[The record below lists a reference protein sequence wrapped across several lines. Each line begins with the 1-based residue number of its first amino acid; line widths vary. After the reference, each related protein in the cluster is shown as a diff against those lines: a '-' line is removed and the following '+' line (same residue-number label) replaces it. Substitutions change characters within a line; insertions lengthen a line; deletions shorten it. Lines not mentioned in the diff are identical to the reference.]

1 MRLFYLLI
9 LSLIWSGN
17 LLSVGNL
24 YVQSPSA
31 KLLQQPQANS
41 TGDVLSIGEVLSPI
55 SEEGLFVQVRKG
67 SKTGYVNKLFLSAF
81 PPGGQIKLNSQ
92 TELSDS
98 VQARQRAS
106 DFTKTAAARGLSE
119 TESLRV
125 RGEGHTY
132 DFESLVW
139 LESNSVETRP
149 AVKTET
155 NEVVFQ
161 KKDRSERAPKS
172 TEREIKVGRSIAA
185 KLIYKYGL
193 IKDKDSTILL
203 NQLGRSIA
211 SKTSRTDL
219 PFLFGI
225 LNTEDIN
232 AFACPGGIILL
243 TKGLVVSIQD
253 TSELAGILSHEV
265 SHVVLKHSGEFEEM
279 NPILEII
286 FGFLAPTGGQV
297 ITSTTSLVV
306 EQMEKQFLETGRDHK
321 TELEADSAGIML
333 SSMLGY
339 SPEKYEQYLDRVS
352 KSNDAKTLSKT
363 HPDSKT
369 RITQIQTIIATLP
382 KEENKS
388 SNFNLERLKKGIN

>member
-1 MRLFYLLI
+1 MSLLYFYLLSF
-9 LSLIWSGN
+9 LLVSN
-17 LLSVGNL
+17 LYSVGNL

-31 KLLQQPQANS
+31 KLLSQPQANS
-41 TGDVLSIGEVLSPI
+41 SGDPLAIGESLNPV

-67 SKTGYVNKLFLSAF
+67 NKTGWVNKLFLSAF

-92 TELSDS
+92 TEMSDS

-139 LESNSVETRP
+139 LESNSVEINPTTLDTVENIPRR
-149 AVKTET
+149 KESSS
-155 NEVVFQ
+155 
-161 KKDRSERAPKS
+161 KIPKS
-172 TEREIKVGRSIAA
+172 TEQEIKVGRSIAA
-185 KLIYKYGL
+185 KLIFKYG
-193 IKDKDSTILL
+193 IVKNKEASIQL

-225 LNTEDIN
+225 LNSDEIN

-243 TKGLVVSIQD
+243 TKGLIRSVQE
-253 TSELAGILSHEV
+253 TSELAGILSHEI

-279 NPILEII
+279 NPILAIISSILAPSGGEII
-286 FGFLAPTGGQV
+286 NA
-297 ITSTTSLVV
+297 TTSMAI
-306 EQMEKQFLETGRDHK
+306 EQMEKQFLETGRDQK
-321 TELEADSAGIML
+321 TELEADGAGVML
-333 SSMLGY
+333 ASMMGY
-339 SPEKYEQYLDRVS
+339 SSLKYEQYLDRIS
-352 KSNDAKTLSKT
+352 KSPDAITHSKT
-363 HPDSKT
+363 HPDYKT
-369 RITQIQTIIATLP
+369 RVQQIQKLSASLP
-382 KEENKS
+382 KEESKNTEFS
-388 SNFNLERLKKGIN
+388 LEKVKKAIN

>member
-1 MRLFYLLI
+1 MRLLYFYLLSF
-9 LSLIWSGN
+9 LLVSN
-17 LLSVGNL
+17 LYSVGNL

-31 KLLQQPQANS
+31 KLLSQPQANS
-41 TGDVLSIGEVLSPI
+41 SGDALTIGESLNPV

-67 SKTGYVNKLFLSAF
+67 NKTGWVNKLFLSAF

-92 TELSDS
+92 TEMSDS

-139 LESNSVETRP
+139 LESNSIELNPTTLDTVESVPRR
-149 AVKTET
+149 KESSS
-155 NEVVFQ
+155 
-161 KKDRSERAPKS
+161 KIPKS
-172 TEREIKVGRSIAA
+172 TEQEIKVGRSIAA
-185 KLIYKYGL
+185 KLINKYGL
-193 IKDKDSTILL
+193 VKNKEASIQM

-225 LNTEDIN
+225 LNSDEIN

-243 TKGLVVSIQD
+243 TKGLIRSVQD
-253 TSELAGILSHEV
+253 ISELAGILSHEI

-279 NPILEII
+279 NPILAIISSLLAPSGGEII
-286 FGFLAPTGGQV
+286 N
-297 ITSTTSLVV
+297 STTSLAI

-321 TELEADSAGIML
+321 TELEADGAGVML
-333 SSMLGY
+333 ASMLGY
-339 SPEKYEQYLDRVS
+339 SSLKYEQYLDRIS
-352 KSNDAKTLSKT
+352 KSPDAITQSKT
-363 HPDSKT
+363 HPDYKT
-369 RITQIQTIIATLP
+369 RVQQIQKLSASLP
-382 KEENKS
+382 KEE
-388 SNFNLERLKKGIN
+388 SNSTEFSLEKVKKAIN

>member
-1 MRLFYLLI
+1 MRLFYLLL
-9 LSLIWSGN
+9 LSLFWVGN

-55 SEEGLFVQVRKG
+55 SEEGLFIQVRKG

-139 LESNSVETRP
+139 LESNSVENRP
-149 AVKTET
+149 SVIVES
-155 NEVVFQ
+155 NEVFSL
-161 KKDRSERAPKS
+161 KKDSSERAPKA
-172 TEREIKVGRSIAA
+172 TERENKIGRSIAA

-203 NQLGRSIA
+203 NQLGRSIS

-243 TKGLVVSIQD
+243 TKGLVRSVQD

-339 SPEKYEQYLDRVS
+339 SPVKYEQYLDRVS